1 MAVSPYITVKDKE
14 CIKEHV
20 KGSVPMKLII
30 VTKQHS
36 DALHKMKKLL
46 TVLIRDHKEMQTLLS
61 LTTEDKGK
69 KSLCITEGKQR

>member
-36 DALHKMKKLL
+36 DALHKMKKNY
-46 TVLIRDHKEMQTLLS
+46 
-61 LTTEDKGK
+61 
-69 KSLCITEGKQR
+69 